1 MKRQKYFL
9 LIKPFRGHYMY
20 KENKKKREGQKRH
33 GEELLKQ
40 KWPGK
45 DTARTSSTNYQRTKR
60 GGKNC
65 TYPMIHKE
73 VMKACQASQKNCLHN
88 YTKPRLQ
95 GKNDSHQENNDI
107 LRILFDMFRSISLL

>member
-1 MKRQKYFL
+1 MEIGDISYEKAEIFFYLSSPSEVNTCTRK
-9 LIKPFRGHYMY
+9 I
-20 KENKKKREGQKRH
+20 KKREGQKKH

-60 GGKNC
+60 GGMNC
-65 TYPMIHKE
+65 TQPMIHKE
-73 VMKACQASQKNCLHN
+73 VMKACQVSQKNCLHN

-95 GKNDSHQENNDI
+95 DKKMTESSGE
-107 LRILFDMFRSISLL
+107 

>member
-1 MKRQKYFL
+1 MEIGDICYEKADFLFL
-9 LIKPFRGHYMY
+9 LIKPFKGHYMY
-20 KENKKKREGQKRH
+20 KENKKKTRRPKKTWRRVI
-33 GEELLKQ
+33 LKQ

-65 TYPMIHKE
+65 TQPMIHKE
-73 VMKACQASQKNCLHN
+73 VMKACQVSQKNCLHN

-95 GKNDSHQENNDI
+95 EKKNDRVVR
-107 LRILFDMFRSISLL
+107 RIMKF